1 MHIDYRAEGK
11 KILAEESARK
21 KEKGKRI
28 KMTYEPKI
36 YDFHLKNIKI
46 VLSSLAQFCSF
57 DQNRKFFLKQISR
70 PAKVW
75 IAWSAD
81 GVERVERA
89 AYTVNRIAFCNRIYP
104 QKFKKSMFEQLLQFE
119 NFAMF
124 QSQQI

>member
-36 YDFHLKNIKI
+36 YDFHKTIKI
-46 VLSSLAQFCSF
+46 VFSSVAQFCSF
-57 DQNRKFFLKQISR
+57 DQNCKLFLKQISR

-89 AYTVNRIAFCNRIYP
+89 AYTVNCIAFCNRIYP
-104 QKFKKSMFEQLLQFE
+104 PKFKSV
-119 NFAMF
+119 
-124 QSQQI
+124 